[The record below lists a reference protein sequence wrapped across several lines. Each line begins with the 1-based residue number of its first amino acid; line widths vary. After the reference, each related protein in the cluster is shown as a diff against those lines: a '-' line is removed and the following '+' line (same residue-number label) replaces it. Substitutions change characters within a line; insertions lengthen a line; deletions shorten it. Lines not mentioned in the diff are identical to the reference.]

1 VPERTRP
8 VLVVEDSPEDFEAT
22 RRSLQR
28 SGFPHPLVHVGDG
41 DAALD
46 YLFHRGSF
54 SRADRSPRPR
64 LILLDLNLPGTDGRQ
79 VLASIKADDDLRR
92 IPVVVFTTS
101 RDERDIEACYRAGA
115 NSYVQKPV
123 DLPEFRRALDSLRS
137 YWFDTVVL
145 PAAD

>member
-1 VPERTRP
+1 
-8 VLVVEDSPEDFEAT
+8 VVEDSPEDYEAT

-28 SGFPHPLVHVGDG
+28 SGLPLPLVHVSDG

-46 YLFHRGSF
+46 YLFHRGAYA
-54 SRADRSPRPR
+54 RAERSPRPR

-79 VLASIKADDDLRR
+79 VLASIKGDADLRP

-101 RDERDIEACYRAGA
+101 RDERDIQARYRAGA

-123 DLPEFRRALDSLRS
+123 DLPEFRRALASVRE

-145 PAAD
+145 PPAD